1 MCSFVGLGEIS
12 WKLRNG
18 VITLCLQMEG
28 MEVNCLIPYF
38 PLRQIIRG
46 DMVPPLKIR
55 KVFFPLLKGGVQQ
68 TRHPKLCQKGQLLF
82 QLCAPNLLTSMTSR
96 HHLQKFSHTAWG
108 YGFYAHI
115 HPLCGLVPILYTHI
129 VGLCSFS
136 LRYLYIC
143 VIHPYL
149 VLGSSRLEI
158 RGCDYRP
165 QSAQPK
171 FSEPNSLCKSM

>member
-1 MCSFVGLGEIS
+1 MPSGIYVQPSALHPMGFSHTVSWQEPRVSCAHLLGLGEIS

-38 PLRQIIRG
+38 PLRQIKIIRG

-55 KVFFPLLKGGVQQ
+55 KVFFPLLKGGGTTNTPSQIVPKRAAFVSTLCSKSLDIYDKQ
-68 TRHPKLCQKGQLLF
+68 TPPSKVL
-82 QLCAPNLLTSMTSR
+82 
-96 HHLQKFSHTAWG
+96 SHCVG
-108 YGFYAHI
+108 VRVYAHI

-136 LRYLYIC
+136 LCFVPVQCVSYIH
-143 VIHPYL
+143 I
-149 VLGSSRLEI
+149 
-158 RGCDYRP
+158 
-165 QSAQPK
+165 
-171 FSEPNSLCKSM
+171 